1 MSHFTVMVFGENPEK
16 QLLPF
21 QENTR
26 SKEFFE
32 FVDKEDEMK
41 RKYENEGSERV
52 IMPDGRKLLTWDHE
66 FRVKGTYGMGSGTHK
81 VPEYLKIEEI
91 PFKELFSSFD
101 EYAKE
106 WCGYDSRDAEKGRYG
121 YWSNPNSKWD
131 WYQLGGRWRGFFR
144 LKEKKYLPPIAG
156 EIMGDSG
163 LTRGEIEALATLQK
177 ESVMKYYSILKK
189 YQGKTEEV
197 DKVVKQFSLNNPH
210 PQFVSGIVGEDG
222 VFNKDKDVL
231 GYADQ
236 VKKANIDYEYM
247 KLKAEAS
254 ARETYQKIA
263 LLFEG
268 GSIPTIRKWK
278 DCCEEGTRIGRSIK
292 DTITCYVEQP
302 AVKIFNENKEKLNL
316 GFFPSLD
323 DFQMTE
329 EEYAEQEALN
339 SIVPFAVIRDGKWFE
354 KGTMGWWG
362 MVSDEKDEKVW
373 IKEFW
378 KMFKELPDDTLISVF
393 DCHI

>member
-1 MSHFTVMVFGENPEK
+1 MVFGENPEK

-21 QENTR
+21 QENTC
-26 SKEFFE
+26 SKEFLE

-41 RKYENEGSERV
+41 GEYENKGSKRV
-52 IMPDGRKLLTWDHE
+52 IMPDGRKLLTWDDE

-156 EIMGDSG
+156 E
-163 LTRGEIEALATLQK
+163 
-177 ESVMKYYSILKK
+177 
-189 YQGKTEEV
+189 
-197 DKVVKQFSLNNPH
+197 N
-210 PQFVSGIVGEDG
+210 G

-231 GYADQ
+231 EYADQ

-268 GSIPTIRKWK
+268 GSIPTIRKWT
-278 DCCEEGTRIGRSIK
+278 DCCEEGTRIGRSIE
-292 DTITCYVEQP
+292 DTRTCYGEQP
-302 AVKIFNENKEKLNL
+302 AVKIFNENEKKFNL
-316 GFFPSLD
+316 GFFASLD

-362 MVSDEKDEKVW
+362 IVSDEKDEKVW